1 MKYLPTS
8 RKGRAL
14 LYAFLLCP
22 LFAYGQDLHFSQYDK
37 APTNLNPA
45 LTGVFSGDLRFNGNY
60 KSQWYAVPVSYQTFA
75 GTAETKFINKNQP
88 YGYFSGGIRLF
99 YDRAGDSKL
108 STTDLALT
116 GSYTRSFGP
125 KHLVTFGLGLGMIQR
140 AFSTEDL
147 RFESQWDGNQVD
159 PSLGTQE
166 SLTNTNRLV
175 ANLSGGVNYH
185 FQIPEKR
192 ISVDAGIGLFH
203 INQPDVSFREG
214 VERVLSSRMSLYAM
228 GSFKVAEKMDL
239 GLSVMNQNQGPYNE
253 LLYGISGT
261 YHLSRKKYEELA
273 VRGGISVRNKD
284 ALIPNIMVMY
294 KQFTAGLSYDIN
306 SSDFKITTDQR
317 GGPELSF
324 SYRVTK
330 VTPPD
335 ALKICPIY

>member
-1 MKYLPTS
+1 M
-8 RKGRAL
+8 
-14 LYAFLLCP
+14 
-22 LFAYGQDLHFSQYDK
+22 
-37 APTNLNPA
+37 
-45 LTGVFSGDLRFNGNY
+45 RFTGNY
-60 KSQWYAVPVSYQTFA
+60 RSQWHAVPVSYQTFA
-75 GTAETKFINKNQP
+75 GTAETKFINRNQP

-99 YDRAGDSKL
+99 YDKAGDSRL
-108 STTDLALT
+108 STSDLALT

-125 KHLVTFGLGLGMIQR
+125 KHLVTFGVGLGVLQR
-140 AFSTEDL
+140 AFRTEDL

-166 SLTNTNRLV
+166 SLTNTNRMV
-175 ANLSGGVNYH
+175 GNLSGGVNYH

-203 INQPDVSFREG
+203 INEPDASFREG
-214 VERVLSSRMSLYAM
+214 VERVLNSRASLYAM
-228 GSFKVAEKMDL
+228 GSFKVAEKVDM
-239 GLSVMNQNQGPYNE
+239 GLSVMNQAQGPYRE

-261 YHLSRKKYEELA
+261 YHLNRGKYEELA
-273 VRGGISVRNKD
+273 VRAGISIRNKD
-284 ALIPNIMVMY
+284 ALIPNVMVMY

-306 SSDFKITTDQR
+306 SSDFKISTDQR

-330 VTPPD
+330 VAPPD

>member
-1 MKYLPTS
+1 
-8 RKGRAL
+8 
-14 LYAFLLCP
+14 
-22 LFAYGQDLHFSQYDK
+22 
-37 APTNLNPA
+37 
-45 LTGVFSGDLRFNGNY
+45 VFSGDLRFNGNY

-75 GTAETKFINKNQP
+75 GTAETKFINRNQP

-99 YDRAGDSKL
+99 YDRAGDSQL

-125 KHLVTFGLGLGMIQR
+125 KHLVTVGLGLGMIQR
-140 AFSTEDL
+140 AFRTEDL

-159 PSLGTQE
+159 PSLGT
-166 SLTNTNRLV
+166 
-175 ANLSGGVNYH
+175 
-185 FQIPEKR
+185 
-192 ISVDAGIGLFH
+192 
-203 INQPDVSFREG
+203 INQPDASFREN
-214 VERVLSSRMSLYAM
+214 VERVLPSRLSLYAL
-228 GSFKVAEKMDL
+228 GSFKVAEKLDL
-239 GLSVMNQNQGPYNE
+239 GLSVMNQDQGPYNE

-261 YHLSRKKYEELA
+261 YHLSRAKYEELA
-273 VRGGISVRNKD
+273 VRAGLSVRAKD
-284 ALIPNIMVMY
+284 AVIPNIMVMY

-330 VTPPD
+330 VAPPN

>member
-1 MKYLPTS
+1 VIYLPTS

-14 LYAFLLCP
+14 LYAFLLSP
-22 LFAYGQDLHFSQYDK
+22 FFAFGQDLHFSQYDK

-45 LTGVFSGDLRFNGNY
+45 LTGVFRGDMRFNGNY

-75 GTAETKFINKNQP
+75 GTAETKFINRNQP

-125 KHLVTFGLGLGMIQR
+125 KHLVTFGVGLGMIQR

-147 RFESQWDGNQVD
+147 RFESQWDGNQV
-159 PSLGTQE
+159 
-166 SLTNTNRLV
+166 
-175 ANLSGGVNYH
+175 VNYH

-192 ISVDAGIGLFH
+192 ISIDAGVGLFH
-203 INQPDVSFREG
+203 INEPDESFRQG
-214 VERVLSSRMSLYAM
+214 VERVLPSRLSLYAL
-228 GSFKVAEKMDL
+228 GSFKVADKLDL
-239 GLSVMNQNQGPYNE
+239 GLSVMNQDQGPYNE

-261 YHLSRKKYEELA
+261 YHLSRDKYEELA
-273 VRGGISVRNKD
+273 VRAGLSIRNQD

-330 VTPPD
+330 VAPPD